1 MHELNPT
8 FATIS
13 HLQMQLLRAQNFLMA
28 FKKENETLKAI
39 LRELQDQLEKVT
51 QHSDSKSGQESETI
65 CVSTE
70 GSIETENKKNKTPL
84 DEKDVSSFIT
94 KQEEVFF
101 NETQSTTP
109 YESSID
115 DEKDS
120 DFLSPSLNLN
130 FEDDN
135 DREEEFLNKRVPIK
149 RRNGFKE
156 LKGKKSNSCR
166 KKNSST
172 KSQRSKAKHLWI
184 AYGRKILEYSLSKSS
199 GQFRKKIKE
208 CNKLTSKKGYSESFL
223 IRSHDAETEKEFK
236 KEFGKLALEFF
247 EKEVESAFL
256 NSNYRDEL
264 ISQKDKV
271 ENWIRRLIKE
281 Y

>member
-135 DREEEFLNKRVPIK
+135 DREEDFLNKRVPIK

-156 LKGKKSNSCR
+156 LKGEKPDSR
-166 KKNSST
+166 GKKNSST
-172 KSQRSKAKHLWI
+172 KSQRSKAKHLWT
-184 AYGRKILEYSLSKSS
+184 AYGRKILEYSLCNSY
-199 GQFRKKIKE
+199 GQFRKKK
-208 CNKLTSKKGYSESFL
+208 T
-223 IRSHDAETEKEFK
+223 
-236 KEFGKLALEFF
+236 
-247 EKEVESAFL
+247 
-256 NSNYRDEL
+256 
-264 ISQKDKV
+264 
-271 ENWIRRLIKE
+271 
-281 Y
+281 